1 MKLITP
7 PTSEPITLAE
17 GKIHLKI
24 ETADTTEDV
33 WIEDTLI
40 PAARQM
46 VEEYTRRALLS
57 QTWELQM
64 DSFNEIE
71 YSLEKTPVISIT
83 SVKYYDEDSTEQT
96 LSSDNYILDQSNEPN
111 KIALAYDKSW
121 PSNRGFTNDVKIRFL
136 AGYASA
142 ALVPGPLKSA
152 MLLMIGHLYENRE
165 DVITGTMVTDM
176 PKNSIYLMDPYRL
189 FTF

>member
-1 MKLITP
+1 MKLITA

-17 GKIHLKI
+17 AKLHLKI
-24 ETADTTEDV
+24 ETADTDEDT

-40 PAARQM
+40 PTARQM
-46 VEEYTRRALLS
+46 VEEYTRRALLD

-64 DSFNEIE
+64 DSFSETE
-71 YSLEKTPVISIT
+71 YSLEKTPVQSIT
-83 SVKYYDEDSTEQT
+83 SVMYYDADSVEQT
-96 LSSDNYILDQSNEPN
+96 LSSSVYTLDESDEPN
-111 KIALAYDKSW
+111 KIILAYDQSW
-121 PSNRGFTNDVKIRFL
+121 PTNRGFTNDVKIRFL

-152 MLLMIGHLYENRE
+152 MLLIIGHLYENRE
-165 DVITGTMVTDM
+165 EVITGTMVTNL
-176 PKNSIYLMDPYRL
+176 PKGSEYLMNPYRL